1 MIEKSILSDKLKSF
15 EYYKKK
21 LPLYLQNSYGFQEHF
36 KIWHEILTNN
46 IVDNADILLNLLM
59 IFDDNYLTYLV
70 ENNAASQD
78 GSSSDILDKL
88 GSIFGVTR
96 KFTVNYEEAGSPVV
110 EELNLNNN
118 DFLILIKAQIIKNY
132 CEGTRKQI
140 AEYYS
145 SVGLQMFVQTDE
157 SSPATANLYLVESIP
172 GTSYEYS
179 ENVEKM
185 FLGGML
191 RIESVGIKYQEAS
204 IDVSRLL
211 TWEDEEHLSQ
221 SYWAGNCYVD
231 VNGTLRIS
239 SEIINP
245 GESTEYTLY
254 TVILTDSLNNT
265 YAYYL
270 DSLESGIVDGATVT
284 QGTLLGSLTHGGEW
298 II

>member
-46 IVDNADILLNLLM
+46 VVDNADILLNLLM

-110 EELNLNNN
+110 EELSLDNN

-132 CEGTRKQI
+132 CEGTREQI

-145 SVGLQMFVQTDE
+145 SVGLQMFIQTDE

-204 IDVSRLL
+204 IDLSRLL
-211 TWEDEEHLSQ
+211 MWDASNWDE
-221 SYWAGNCYVD
+221 
-231 VNGTLRIS
+231 
-239 SEIINP
+239 
-245 GESTEYTLY
+245 
-254 TVILTDSLNNT
+254 
-265 YAYYL
+265 
-270 DSLESGIVDGATVT
+270 
-284 QGTLLGSLTHGGEW
+284 GEW